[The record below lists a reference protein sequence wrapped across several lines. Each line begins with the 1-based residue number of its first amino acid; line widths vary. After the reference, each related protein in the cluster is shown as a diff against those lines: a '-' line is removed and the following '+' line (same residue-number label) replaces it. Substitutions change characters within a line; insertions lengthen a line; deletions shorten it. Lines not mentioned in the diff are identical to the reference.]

1 MPLRE
6 TRRAVPVWAMG
17 LAATP
22 FGCVAGLI
30 STTVPVLLR
39 AQGVPVTRIAGII
52 TLALSPMF
60 WSFLLGPML
69 DVRYSKKVYAFALA
83 ALAAACIVL
92 AVFQLHN
99 IPLLTALLVA
109 ANTMVCVYRYAIS
122 SWLTAVVQTHQY
134 PTVGAV
140 SEIANLGGAGAAGGL
155 SIWLVRTLPLPF
167 AAAAI
172 AALILSP
179 TLLLHGFPDIPIPL
193 RGAREVFRTFFRDL
207 YKLLSQRQCRYG
219 LLVFLAP
226 VCSFALPFAAVGK
239 EFHTSESWMA
249 TINGPA
255 HAILCSLGCLAAVY
269 VARFISARLAYIL
282 TGLIAAFVTGAMMFA
297 PRTMLIFTIGRLL
310 YSFLEGINFA
320 IYSAY
325 LYELVGRDN
334 PLAGTQVSLLS
345 AASCLPIVYM
355 TALDGFGFDLGGMT
369 GMLAM
374 DTFVAVAACV
384 PILVFFRHI
393 HRTGREEA

>member
-1 MPLRE
+1 
-6 TRRAVPVWAMG
+6 MG
-17 LAATP
+17 LAVTP
-22 FGCVAGLI
+22 YGCVAGLI

-39 AQGVPVTRIAGII
+39 AEGVPVTKIAGMI

-69 DVRYSKKVYAFALA
+69 DVRYSKKVYAFGLA
-83 ALAAACIVL
+83 MLAAACIVL
-92 AVFQLHN
+92 AIFQLHN
-99 IPLLTALLVA
+99 IPLLTGLLVA

-122 SWLTAVVQTHQY
+122 SWLTAVLETHHY
-134 PTVGAV
+134 PTAGAV
-140 SEIANLGGAGAAGGL
+140 TEIANLGGMGMSGGL
-155 SIWLVRTLPLPF
+155 SVWFVRSLPLPF

-172 AALILSP
+172 ASLILLP
-179 TLLLHGFPDIPIPL
+179 TLLLLGFPDIPMPL
-193 RGAREVFRTFFRDL
+193 RGAREVFRTFFGDL
-207 YKLLSQRQCRYG
+207 YKLLRQRRCRYG

-239 EFHTSESWMA
+239 EFHTSENWMA
-249 TINGPA
+249 TINGPT
-255 HAILCSLGCLAAVY
+255 HAVVCSLGCLAAVY
-269 VARFISARLAYIL
+269 VARWVSVRMAYIL
-282 TGLIAAFVTGAMMFA
+282 TGLIAAFVTGVMMFS
-297 PRTMLIFTIGRLL
+297 PRTMMVFAVGRLL

-320 IYSAY
+320 AYSAY
-325 LYELVGRDN
+325 LYQLVGKNN
-334 PLAGTQVSLLS
+334 PLAGTQVSLMS

-355 TALDGFGFDLGGMT
+355 TALDGLGFDLGGMT

-384 PILVFFRHI
+384 PILIFFHHI

>member
-1 MPLRE
+1 
-6 TRRAVPVWAMG
+6 MG

-22 FGCVAGLI
+22 YGCVNGLI
-30 STTVPVLLR
+30 ATTVPVLLR
-39 AQGVPVTRIAGII
+39 AEGVPVTKIAGII

-69 DVRYSKKVYAFALA
+69 DVRYSKKVYAFGLA
-83 ALAAACIVL
+83 SLAAACIVL

-99 IPLLTALLVA
+99 IPLLTALLVT

-122 SWLTAVVQTHQY
+122 SWLTGVIETHHY
-134 PTVGAV
+134 PAVGAV

-155 SIWLVRTLPLPF
+155 SIWLVRSLPLPL
-167 AAAAI
+167 AAAAV
-172 AALILSP
+172 AALVLSP
-179 TLLLHGFPDIPIPL
+179 TLLLLGFPDIPVPL
-193 RGAREVFRTFFRDL
+193 RGARQVFSTFFRDL

-239 EFHTSESWMA
+239 EFHTSENWMA

-255 HAILCSLGCLAAVY
+255 HAVLCSLGCLAAVY
-269 VARFISARLAYIL
+269 VSRFISVRLAYIL
-282 TGLIAAFVTGAMMFA
+282 TGLIAAGVTGVMMFS
-297 PRTMLIFTIGRLL
+297 PRTMIVFAVGRLL

-325 LYELVGRDN
+325 LYELVGKHN

-355 TALDGFGFDLGGMT
+355 TALDGVGFDLGGMT

-384 PILVFFRHI
+384 PILIFFHHI

>member
-1 MPLRE
+1 
-6 TRRAVPVWAMG
+6 MG

-22 FGCVAGLI
+22 YGCVGGLI
-30 STTVPVLLR
+30 ATTVPVLLR
-39 AQGVPVTRIAGII
+39 AEGVPVTRIAGII

-69 DVRYSKKVYAFALA
+69 DVRYSKKFYAFALA
-83 ALAAACIVL
+83 SLAAACIVL
-92 AVFQLHN
+92 AVFHLHN
-99 IPLLTALLVA
+99 VPVLTALLVA

-122 SWLTAVVQTHQY
+122 SWLTAVIETHHY
-134 PTVGAV
+134 PTAGAV
-140 SEIANLGGAGAAGGL
+140 TEIANLGGAGAAGGV
-155 SIWLVRTLPLPF
+155 SIWLVRSLPLPF

-172 AALILSP
+172 AALILLP
-179 TLLLHGFPDIPIPL
+179 TLLLLGFPDIPVPL
-193 RGAREVFRTFFRDL
+193 RGARAVFRTFFRDL
-207 YKLLSQRQCRYG
+207 YQLMKQRRCRYG

-239 EFHTSESWMA
+239 EFHTSENWMA

-255 HAILCSLGCLAAVY
+255 NAVLCSLGCVAAVY
-269 VARFISARLAYIL
+269 VSRWISVRLAYIL
-282 TGLIAAFVTGAMMFA
+282 TGLIAAVVTGVMMFS
-297 PRTMLIFTIGRLL
+297 PRTMLVFTVGRLL

-325 LYELVGRDN
+325 LYELVGPNN

-384 PILVFFRHI
+384 PILIFFHHI
-393 HRTGREEA
+393 HRSGREEA